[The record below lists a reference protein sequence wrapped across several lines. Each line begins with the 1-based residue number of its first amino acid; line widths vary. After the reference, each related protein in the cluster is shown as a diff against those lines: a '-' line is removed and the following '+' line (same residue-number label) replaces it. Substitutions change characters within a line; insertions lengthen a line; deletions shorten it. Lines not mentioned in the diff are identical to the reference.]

1 MQSKQVEI
9 TCPCCSGR
17 LLVDVL
23 TGKVLRSR
31 PREVVDEQGKPVV
44 GEADWTQAVGKV
56 KQRLETQGDRMQQA
70 LEREKDKEA
79 RLDELFRKAS
89 EKLDEEKAD

>member
-1 MQSKQVEI
+1 MESKQVEI

-17 LLVDVL
+17 IWVDVL
-23 TGKVLRSR
+23 TGKVLRAR
-31 PREVVDEQGKPVV
+31 PPGVVDEQGKPVV
-44 GEADWTQAVGKV
+44 GEADWSQAVGNV
-56 KQRLETQGDRMQQA
+56 KRRLETQGDRMNQA

-89 EKLDEEKAD
+89 EKLDEEKGA

>member
-1 MQSKQVEI
+1 MESKQVEI

-23 TGKVLRSR
+23 SGKVLRGR

-89 EKLDEEKAD
+89 EKLDEEKGD

>member
-1 MQSKQVEI
+1 MDSKQVEI
-9 TCPCCSGR
+9 ICPCCSGR
-17 LLVDVL
+17 ILVDVL
-23 TGKVLRSR
+23 TGKVLRGR
-31 PREVVDEQGKPVV
+31 PPAVVDEKGKPVV

-56 KQRLETQGDRMQQA
+56 KRRLETHGERMDQA

-89 EKLDEEKAD
+89 EKLDEEKGA